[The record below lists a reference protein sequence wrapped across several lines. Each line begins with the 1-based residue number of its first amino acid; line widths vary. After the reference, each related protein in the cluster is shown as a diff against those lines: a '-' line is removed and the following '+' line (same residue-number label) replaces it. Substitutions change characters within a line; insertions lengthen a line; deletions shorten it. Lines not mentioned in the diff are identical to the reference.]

1 VTDPE
6 TRPGSARFLRHLQPL
21 SLEAATDDSVGRYGS
36 LVLDFSE
43 GEEIVVGVPMVQGRE
58 VHLDVGTA
66 VTVVATLADGLRVFN
81 ATVLRRRE
89 LPSPC
94 LYLSWPASVRR
105 VQRRE
110 NARVEVLLPVSVRLG
125 EGEVPKV
132 LHGSTRDISAG
143 GVQIALA
150 EAPSLTT
157 PVEIRLHIGDDHN
170 VLCQGRV
177 VRIEPNP
184 KAVSERRYWVALE
197 FVSLPQEIRK
207 YLTRFIFDTQRAQLR
222 RGVE

>member
-1 VTDPE
+1 M
-6 TRPGSARFLRHLQPL
+6 RPAAAGFLRHLQPL
-21 SLEAATDDSVGRYGS
+21 SLELATGDSVGRYGS
-36 LVLDFSE
+36 LVLDFAE

-58 VHLDVGTA
+58 VRLDAGTQL
-66 VTVVATLADGLRVFN
+66 TVMATLADGLRVFQ

-110 NARVEVLLPVSVRLG
+110 NARVEVLLPVSVRLEDG
-125 EGEVPKV
+125 EGEMPRV

-157 PVEIRLHIGDDHN
+157 PVEIRLSIGDDQT

-177 VRIEPNP
+177 VRIEQNP
-184 KAVSERRYWVALE
+184 KAVSERRYWVGLE
-197 FVSLPQEIRK
+197 FVSLPEEIRRH
-207 YLTRFIFDTQRAQLR
+207 LTRLVFDTQRAQLR
-222 RGVE
+222 RGFE